1 MRFVHIADMHFDST
15 FSELDAKAGL
25 GEKRRLEQRN
35 AFKKVI
41 NYIKENNIE
50 YFFIAGDL
58 FEYDTIRN
66 SSIKFINDCFKE
78 IPETKIFIS
87 PGNHDPFTKNSP
99 YNTFEFCE
107 NVYIF
112 KGNIEKIDCGKVN
125 VYGFGF
131 TDFHEEEA
139 VIEKIYIDEP
149 DKTNILVI
157 HADVNGNKDEK
168 GYMYNPISMTDL
180 KAKNFDYVALG
191 HVHKN
196 NIKENQNFVYPGST
210 ISFGFDELEEHGMVV
225 GEINDKKLK
234 IEFIKIDERI
244 FREKEIDITNIN
256 AKEELIEKI
265 NELNIAEKEMTKL
278 VLVGKRNIAI
288 NTKEIEKLIENENIL
303 KIKDKTTIAID
314 IEKMEK
320 EASVKGFFIKEL
332 REKYKKYG
340 LTEEEL
346 EQALEIGLNAMN

>member
-1 MRFVHIADMHFDST
+1 MKFVHIADMHFDST
-15 FSELDAKAGL
+15 FSELDAKTGL

-41 NYIKENNIE
+41 DYIKENKIE

-99 YNTFEFCE
+99 YNTNEFNE

-112 KGNIEKIDCGKVN
+112 KNNIEKIRCGDVN
-125 VYGFGF
+125 IYGYGF
-131 TDFHEEEA
+131 TDFHEEES

-149 DKTNILVI
+149 EKTNILVI

-168 GYMYNPISMTDL
+168 GYMYNPISATDL
-180 KAKNFDYVALG
+180 KSKNFDYVALG

-196 NIKENQNFVYPGST
+196 NIKENQNYIYPGST
-210 ISFGFDELEEHGMVV
+210 ISFGFDELGEHGMVV
-225 GEINDKKLK
+225 GEILDKKLK
-234 IEFIKIDERI
+234 IDFKKIDERT
-244 FREKEIDITNIN
+244 FKEIELSVTEIIS
-256 AKEELIEKI
+256 KEELVEKI
-265 NELNIAEKEMTKL
+265 NVLEISEKEMAKL
-278 VLVGKRNIAI
+278 ILTGKRSFSI
-288 NTKEIEKLIENENIL
+288 NTKEIEKLIEKENIL
-303 KIKDKTTIAID
+303 KIKDKTTTAID
-314 IEKMEK
+314 IEKIEK

-332 REKYKKYG
+332 KENYKEYG
-340 LTEEEL
+340 LSEEEV
-346 EQALEIGLNAMN
+346 EQAIEIGLNAMN